1 MNSQALSVNSG
12 RTYRRL
18 LLGLVM
24 LTGLVSAIDAL
35 ARPLPFLQSE
45 DATYQL
51 KNDSLVTFL
60 QRFLGDQGLRSVLS
74 IALLEDERTLNGLR
88 RGRPEKIFTSIINS
102 NGLVSYYDG
111 LTVYIYL
118 AEEMRREFLVVPE
131 ENARML
137 QRVIGRMQLS
147 DAENYTRVDTE
158 TGLVEISGVPRY
170 VTQVQRLVNVVAER
184 DASQQMAFHYIPLK
198 YAWASDRTF
207 TVGSQEVKVAGVA
220 TVLQRAIYGRSNNQ
234 SYSGVEERTLS
245 ASAGSLR
252 GKGLAARNGNDR
264 RTRVLTLTDGKE
276 LVTGETGQNGEYG
289 DNSLMGLSVDNGSGP
304 GVVADTQH
312 NAIIIRDYA
321 DRIPLYLELVK
332 ALDIPSQVIEIE
344 ATIIDVDT
352 SKLRKLG
359 VEWRYSDN
367 ESNGEVLFA
376 DEGVKQN
383 FVDVLT
389 GGSVQLLDQ
398 IPGFQI
404 GAIIGDK
411 NQFITRINALQREGV
426 VSLSSRPKV
435 ATLNDMEAVI
445 ESSRSLYVP
454 VEGAY
459 EVDLFKVFSG
469 TVLRVTPH
477 VIDADSQ
484 PQIRLIVAVED
495 GNVDILEDSG
505 TPVATRNAVTTQAV
519 INAGYS
525 LLLGGLNRDEEVT
538 SVSKVPLLG
547 DIPVLGRLFR
557 SESRDRRNS
566 ERLFLISPRIK
577 LPDGSEDMLSQLR
590 TSGSDRLIK
599 RQGAWP
605 QNRTCQG
612 DCRDEL
618 GSDHLI
624 VF

>member
-1 MNSQALSVNSG
+1 M
-12 RTYRRL
+12 
-18 LLGLVM
+18 
-24 LTGLVSAIDAL
+24 
-35 ARPLPFLQSE
+35 
-45 DATYQL
+45 
-51 KNDSLVTFL
+51 
-60 QRFLGDQGLRSVLS
+60 LS